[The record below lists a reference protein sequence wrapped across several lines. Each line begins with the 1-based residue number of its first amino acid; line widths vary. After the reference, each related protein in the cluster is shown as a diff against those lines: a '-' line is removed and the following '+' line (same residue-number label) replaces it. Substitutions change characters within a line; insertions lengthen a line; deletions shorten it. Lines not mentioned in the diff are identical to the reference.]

1 MHNPDNSVFYFKI
14 ELLLK
19 YFDTF
24 LHVIDGLA
32 ICYYA
37 FLRFL
42 DSNLANSLIL
52 IHVLKNN
59 TQECDEWQNIGHGTF
74 TNLGH
79 NFRFFF

>member
-1 MHNPDNSVFYFKI
+1 MHNLDNSVFYFEN

-19 YFDTF
+19 NLDTF

-32 ICYYA
+32 ICYNA
-37 FLRFL
+37 FLQFL
-42 DSNLANSLIL
+42 DINSANSFIF

-59 TQECDEWQNIGHGTF
+59 TQECDEWQNVGHGTF

-79 NFRFFF
+79 NIK